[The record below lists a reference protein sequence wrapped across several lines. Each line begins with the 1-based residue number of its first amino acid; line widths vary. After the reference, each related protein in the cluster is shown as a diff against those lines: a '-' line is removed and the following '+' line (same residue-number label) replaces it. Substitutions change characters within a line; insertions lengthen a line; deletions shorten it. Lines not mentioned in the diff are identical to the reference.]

1 MVYFS
6 SLRKLDQ
13 GIYLDGDQIILKT
26 EKEEIPIVKTEEL
39 KILGRHFHRIY
50 EGLHLR
56 NSEHIHLPV
65 PDFW

>member
-39 KILGRHFHRIY
+39 KILGRHNHENVMAAAAMAY
-50 EGLHLR
+50 YAGV
-56 NSEHIHLPV
+56 SV
-65 PDFW
+65 